1 MSDFFI
7 KQRDEQVE
15 DLMQKELNRQ
25 KDNIELIASENFVSE
40 AVLSAAGSCLTN
52 KYAEGYPSKR
62 YYNGCEYHDEIE
74 NLAIARL
81 CQLFSCNFA
90 NVQPHSGA
98 NANTAVFLALLEP
111 GDKFLGMSLESGGHL
126 THGSPVNLSGKW
138 FHALSYGVDKNGFL
152 DYEEIEKIA
161 LAEKPKLII
170 AGASA
175 YPRQIDFAKFKAI
188 ADKVGAYF
196 MVDMAHI
203 AGLIAAGEHPS
214 PFPHADVVTSTTH
227 KTLRGPRGGVI
238 LWNSEDMTKK
248 FNSGIFPGSQGGPLM
263 HIIAAKAV
271 AFFEALQPEFKNY
284 QKQIVKNS
292 QAMAQEFLKQGIQ
305 MVSNG
310 TENHLLLLDLTAKG
324 LTGKLVANVLDE
336 LKITVNKNSVPNDP
350 KSPFVT
356 SGIRIGTPA
365 ITTRGF
371 LEADAIKVAELI
383 STVIN
388 ALEKNKDADGN
399 SQIDSELEKTIL
411 AEVKALT
418 AKYPLYTQANY
429 AKV

>member
-62 YYNGCEYHDEIE
+62 YYNGCEYHDAIE
-74 NLAIARL
+74 NLAISRL

>member
-138 FHALSYGVDKNGFL
+138 FNALSYGVDKNGFL